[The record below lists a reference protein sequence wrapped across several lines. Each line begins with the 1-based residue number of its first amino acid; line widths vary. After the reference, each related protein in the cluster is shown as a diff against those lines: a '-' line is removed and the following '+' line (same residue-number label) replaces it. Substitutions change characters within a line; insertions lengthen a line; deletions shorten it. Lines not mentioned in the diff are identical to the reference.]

1 MPKFKRIIISYF
13 NGEPKELMKKAGFI
27 WKFSRPV
34 PIADSVEFYCCER
47 RKKGPLPDHF
57 HSVGWSDDGEF
68 PHFTEEQIKECKQ
81 WEASTQEVRKS
92 NVVGT
97 YQGADGKE
105 HEIIYL
111 SSSQRGSK

>member
-13 NGEPKELMKKAGFI
+13 SGEPGELMRKAGFT

-57 HSVGWSDDGEF
+57 HSVGWSDDGAF
-68 PHFTEEQIKECKQ
+68 SHFTEEQVKECKQ
-81 WEASTQEVRKS
+81 WAAAPQQEVTQALAKGMERYGDAMQKL
-92 NVVGT
+92 
-97 YQGADGKE
+97 ADSGD
-105 HEIIYL
+105 
-111 SSSQRGSK
+111 

>member
-13 NGEPKELMKKAGFI
+13 SGEPGELMRKAGFT

-57 HSVGWSDDGEF
+57 HSVGWSDDGAF
-68 PHFTEEQIKECKQ
+68 SHFTEEQVKECKQ
-81 WEASTQEVRKS
+81 WAAVPQQEVKP
-92 NVVGT
+92 
-97 YQGADGKE
+97 
-105 HEIIYL
+105 
-111 SSSQRGSK
+111 